1 MTMPTRAAPKPQRT
15 RAGAGATT
23 LVTGGTGF
31 LGAHLLRVLAQ
42 DPDRGAIRVLAH
54 GAPPPWLT
62 ELAVDI
68 ARGSVTNAGEVERAL
83 AGVETVYHLAGMVSH
98 KREDAHRMY
107 AVHVDGTRIL
117 CEAAARAGVRRIV
130 MASTSGT
137 VAVSRRA
144 DDIAD
149 EDTPTPV
156 DIIARWPYYASKLY
170 QEEAARR
177 ACGSKVELVT
187 LNPSLLLGPGDDRL
201 SSTRPILQ
209 FIARDIA
216 LLPAGGLSV
225 VDARDVAALM
235 PVAMARGKA
244 GERYLVGAV
253 NWTFAEFFG
262 RLERLTK
269 IPAPKLRLSGDLPS
283 LAARAQA
290 ALYRGIGRK
299 VPVEPESVEMAQ
311 CFWYL
316 DSGKAARE
324 LGFEP
329 RDPADTLRETVA
341 YIRENLLGRDVFAM
355 STSAAS

>member
-1 MTMPTRAAPKPQRT
+1 MTKTTKTAGGSGASPAAS
-15 RAGAGATT
+15 GAGGVT

-31 LGAHLLRVLAQ
+31 LGTHLLRVLAEA
-42 DPDRGAIRVLAH
+42 PERGAIRVLAH
-54 GAPPPWLT
+54 AAPPPWLT
-62 ELAVDI
+62 ELDVEVV
-68 ARGSVTNAGEVERAL
+68 RGSVTGPGEVERAL
-83 AGVETVYHLAGMVSH
+83 AGVDRVYHLAGMVSH
-98 KREDAHRMY
+98 KPEDAHRMY

-137 VAVSRRA
+137 VAVSRRE
-144 DDIAD
+144 DDVAD
-149 EDTPTPV
+149 EDTPAPV
-156 DIIARWPYYASKLY
+156 DIVARWAYYASKLY

-177 ACGSKVELVT
+177 ACAGKVELVT

-209 FIARDIA
+209 FMSRDIA
-216 LLPAGGLSV
+216 LMPAGGLSV

-235 PVAMARGKA
+235 PVAMSRGRA
-244 GERYLVGAV
+244 GERYLVGAA

-269 IPAPKLRLSGDLPS
+269 IAAPKLRFSGDFPS

-299 VPVEPESVEMAQ
+299 VPVDPESVEMAQ

-316 DSGKAARE
+316 DAGKAARE
-324 LGFEP
+324 LGFVP

-341 YIRENLLGRDVFAM
+341 YIRENLLGRSAFTA
-355 STSAAS
+355 SAAG

>member
-1 MTMPTRAAPKPQRT
+1 MTKSSV
-15 RAGAGATT
+15 T

-31 LGAHLLRVLAQ
+31 LGTHLLRVLAGA
-42 DPDRGAIRVLAH
+42 PNRGSIRVLANS
-54 GAPPPWLT
+54 APPPWLR
-62 ELAVDI
+62 ELDVEVV
-68 ARGSVTNAGEVERAL
+68 RGSVTHVAEVERAL
-83 AGVETVYHLAGMVSH
+83 AGVGAVYHLAGMVSH
-98 KREDAHRMY
+98 KPEDAHRMY

-117 CEAAARAGVRRIV
+117 CEAAVRTGVRRIV

-149 EDTPTPV
+149 EDTPAPV
-156 DIIARWPYYASKLY
+156 DIIARWAYYASKLY

-177 ACGSKVELVT
+177 ACRDKVELVT

-209 FIARDIA
+209 FLARDIA
-216 LLPAGGLSV
+216 LLPAGGLNV

-235 PVAMARGKA
+235 PVAMERGEP

-269 IPAPKLRLSGDLPS
+269 IAAPKLRITGDFPS
-283 LAARAQA
+283 IAARAQA

-299 VPVEPESVEMAQ
+299 VPVDPESVEMAQ

-316 DSGKAARE
+316 DAGKAARD
-324 LGFEP
+324 LGFVP

-341 YIRENLLGRDVFAM
+341 YIRDNLLGGRVAFRAT
-355 STSAAS
+355 TSAAS